1 MRSLPYGHLAQRR
14 PAFGTH
20 RRLFRPDGGSV
31 PVLTGEPAAGIASAS
46 PEEAA
51 RSLPAR
57 QRPAA
62 ERAGVLP
69 AFLCSGRGFAAWAF
83 RSRLRAVRLKRTG
96 VPGALF
102 LPRGRD
108 GRRFFPRSGL
118 GLRCRRFPDCS
129 AAGPFRSRG
138 VFRQIG
144 ASVSVTA
151 GETAAREAGA
161 APERT
166 LRAFAEHQ
174 FPAAS
179 RACGLPVFLCS
190 GRGFAARAFRARF
203 RAFCVLKVPF
213 FP

>member
-31 PVLTGEPAAGIASAS
+31 PVLTGEPAAGIACAS

-69 AFLCSGRGFAAWAF
+69 AFLCTGRVFVAWAF
-83 RSRLRAVRLKRTG
+83 RTRLRAIRLKRTG
-96 VPGALF
+96 GPGALF
-102 LPRGRD
+102 LFNGRD

-118 GLRCRRFPDCS
+118 GLRFRRFPDCS

-144 ASVSVTA
+144 ASVPVTA
-151 GETAAREAGA
+151 GETAAREGGAGSA
-161 APERT
+161 WT
-166 LRAFAEHQ
+166 LLAFGADQ
-174 FPAAS
+174 SSAAS
-179 RACGLPVFLCS
+179 RAGVLPVFLCA